1 MDAKSLGALVI
12 IAGVAIV
19 GMGVT
24 IAAGLLSWFANACPA
39 IYASRVPMCAF
50 ALRFDAAD
58 LPPS

>member
-24 IAAGLLSWFANACPA
+24 IAAGLLSWFEKRLPGDIRIEGTNV
-39 IYASRVPMCAF
+39 RVRPS
-50 ALRFDAAD
+50 LRCC
-58 LPPS
+58 